1 MKVLAGRRF
10 TEAKRPV
17 RGVLGLA
24 AGLAALL
31 VSMACASAAN
41 QSTTQTPKEVVLGV
55 LMPLSGASSLDGQ
68 NSLRGVQLQAD
79 VINGRGGIKAMGGAK
94 IKVVSVDATSDP
106 TTAVSAMQQLITNSK
121 PTAVVCCYS
130 STLTQAVMPVAER
143 NNIPVITSS
152 VADVL
157 TNSNYQYIF
166 DTAAL
171 SSQIGNAQIQLS
183 QEIYTAASRPIK
195 KVAVVYE
202 DGTFG
207 SGNAAAQTKQ
217 AATNGQQLV
226 LNEAYHAATLTDATP
241 LAAKIK
247 NAAPDAIYSTGYIN
261 DSVLLVRALKSNG
274 VTAPIVGAIG
284 GFVDP
289 NFGTTL
295 GAQANGAF
303 AVNVA
308 DMTRFPELI
317 KAYQAKYNDK
327 LSATPLFTALMTD
340 IFAEA
345 LETKPTTDKTVLA
358 KSMHAHRF
366 TKGLAGEMP
375 GGYVD
380 FGASGRNSA
389 AVVLLQQWQNGD
401 LVTVW
406 PMAAQKA
413 KAIL

>member
-1 MKVLAGRRF
+1 
-10 TEAKRPV
+10 
-17 RGVLGLA
+17 
-24 AGLAALL
+24 
-31 VSMACASAAN
+31 
-41 QSTTQTPKEVVLGV
+41 
-55 LMPLSGASSLDGQ
+55 
-68 NSLRGVQLQAD
+68 
-79 VINGRGGIKAMGGAK
+79 
-94 IKVVSVDATSDP
+94 
-106 TTAVSAMQQLITNSK
+106 
-121 PTAVVCCYS
+121 
-130 STLTQAVMPVAER
+130 
-143 NNIPVITSS
+143 
-152 VADVL
+152 
-157 TNSNYQYIF
+157 
-166 DTAAL
+166 
-171 SSQIGNAQIQLS
+171 
-183 QEIYTAASRPIK
+183 
-195 KVAVVYE
+195 VAVVYE

-308 DMTRFPELI
+308 DMTRFPELV

-345 LETKPTTDKTVLA
+345 LETKPTTDTTVLA
-358 KSMHAHRF
+358 KSMHTHRF

-375 GGYVD
+375 GGHVD